1 MVNLNRFLSYNQQQ
15 INNKLFLFNNQQI
28 QHFKLMVNL
37 NRFLLCNPHQI
48 NNKLFQFN
56 NKKLIQLKLLSCL
69 KLFLLY
75 NHKHN
80 KIYHKKYLNYFFYPL
95 LSLKCAHMVY
105 GLVIKIILVVH
116 QMEFLIAV
124 LQAKY
129 AYLQIMLTLKPTF
142 ANEKYLL

>member
-15 INNKLFLFNNQQI
+15 INNKLFLFNNQQF
-28 QHFKLMVNL
+28 QYFKLMVNL
-37 NRFLLCNPHQI
+37 NRYLLYNPHQI
-48 NNKLFQFN
+48 NNKLFLFN
-56 NKKLIQLKLLSCL
+56 NKQLLQLKLLSCL
-69 KLFLLY
+69 KLLLLF

-80 KIYHKKYLNYFFYPL
+80 KIYHKKYLNYLIYLL
-95 LSLKCAHMVY
+95 LSHKCAHMVY

-129 AYLQIMLTLKPTF
+129 AYLQIMLTLKPIF
-142 ANEKYLL
+142 ANEK